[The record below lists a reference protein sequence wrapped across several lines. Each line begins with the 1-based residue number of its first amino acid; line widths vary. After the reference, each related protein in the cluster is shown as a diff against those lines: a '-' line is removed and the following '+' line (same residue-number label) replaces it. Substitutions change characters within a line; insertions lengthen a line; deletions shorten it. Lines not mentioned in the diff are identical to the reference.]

1 MDDPVRLLLG
11 QSLTLIALMG
21 ATIEYAEVA
30 KRRAA
35 DRRRDAETA
44 AIHEAGLRGLVRAL
58 LINGR

>member
-21 ATIEYAEVA
+21 ATIEYAELA

-44 AIHEAGLRGLVRAL
+44 AMQEAGLRGLVRAL